1 LGFLI
6 FNMANKGF
14 QKDDEQNR
22 HHCLAFIIAIVV
34 AALLSALFAS
44 SGFSRTQQP
53 HEIILEGRINPNV
66 APAPSL
72 ARLPGLG
79 FTRAGAIEAYR
90 SSFSGQ
96 QDDKQAFRDCNDLDK
111 VKGIGPK
118 TVQNISQWLKF
129 E

>member
-1 LGFLI
+1 
-6 FNMANKGF
+6 MANESF
-14 QKDDEQNR
+14 QKDDVQNTVY
-22 HHCLAFIIAIVV
+22 HFSFIVAVIVCV
-34 AALLSALFAS
+34 LLSAFFAAQ
-44 SGFSRTQQP
+44 GFSRTQQRC
-53 HEIILEGRINPNV
+53 EIILEGRINPNV
-66 APAPSL
+66 APAASL

-79 FTRAGAIEAYR
+79 FTRAGAIVDYR

>member
-1 LGFLI
+1 
-6 FNMANKGF
+6 MANNGF
-14 QKDDEQNR
+14 QKDDEQNQL
-22 HHCLAFIIAIVV
+22 HCLAFIIAIAV
-34 AALLSALFAS
+34 AMLLSAVFAS
-44 SGFSRTQQP
+44 SGFSRTQQ

-66 APAPSL
+66 APVPSL

-79 FTRAGAIEAYR
+79 VTRAEAIIDYR

-96 QDDKQAFRDCNDLDK
+96 QDDKQAFGDCSDLDK

>member
-1 LGFLI
+1 
-6 FNMANKGF
+6 MVNKGF

-22 HHCLAFIIAIVV
+22 LHSLAFIIAIVV

-66 APAPSL
+66 APASSL

-79 FTRAGAIEAYR
+79 FTRAGAIVDYR

-96 QDDKQAFRDCNDLDK
+96 QDDKQAFGDCNDLDK

>member
-1 LGFLI
+1 
-6 FNMANKGF
+6 MANKGF

-72 ARLPGLG
+72 ARLPGVGL
-79 FTRAGAIEAYR
+79 TRAGAIVGYR
-90 SSFSGQ
+90 NSFEQ
-96 QDDKQAFRDCNDLDK
+96 QSDRQAFVDCNDLDK

-118 TVQNISQWLKF
+118 TVQNISPWLKF

>member
-1 LGFLI
+1 
-6 FNMANKGF
+6 MANNGF
-14 QKDDEQNR
+14 QKNDEQNR
-22 HHCLAFIIAIVV
+22 LHCLAFIIAI
-34 AALLSALFAS
+34 AAAMFLSAVFAS
-44 SGFSRTQQP
+44 SGFSRTQPP

-79 FTRAGAIEAYR
+79 VTRAGAIVDYR

-96 QDDKQAFRDCNDLDK
+96 QDDKQAFGDYSDLDK

>member
-1 LGFLI
+1 
-6 FNMANKGF
+6 MVNKDF

-22 HHCLAFIIAIVV
+22 LHCLAFIIAI
-34 AALLSALFAS
+34 AAAMLLSALFAS
-44 SGFSRTQQP
+44 SGFSRTQL
-53 HEIILEGRINPNV
+53 HEIILEGRINPNA
-66 APAPSL
+66 APVPSL

-79 FTRAGAIEAYR
+79 VTRAGAIVDYR

-118 TVQNISQWLKF
+118 TVQNINQWLKF

>member
-1 LGFLI
+1 
-6 FNMANKGF
+6 MVNKGF
-14 QKDDEQNR
+14 QKNDEQNR
-22 HHCLAFIIAIVV
+22 LHCLAFIIAI
-34 AALLSALFAS
+34 AAATLLSAFFAS
-44 SGFSRTQQP
+44 SGFSSTQQP

-66 APAPSL
+66 APVPSL

-79 FTRAGAIEAYR
+79 FTRAGAIEDYR

-96 QDDKQAFRDCNDLDK
+96 QDDKQAFGDCNDLDK

>member
-1 LGFLI
+1 
-6 FNMANKGF
+6 MANKGF

-44 SGFSRTQQP
+44 SGFSRTQP

>member
-1 LGFLI
+1 MEKNDKQDQ
-6 FNMANKGF
+6 FN
-14 QKDDEQNR
+14 
-22 HHCLAFIIAIVV
+22 CLAFIIATVV
-34 AALLSALFAS
+34 AALLSTLFAS
-44 SGFSRTQQP
+44 SGFSRTQQRCG
-53 HEIILEGRINPNV
+53 IILEGRINPNV
-66 APAPSL
+66 TPAASL

-79 FTRAGAIEAYR
+79 VTKAGAIVAYR

-96 QDDKQAFRDCNDLDK
+96 QDDKQAFVDCNDLDK